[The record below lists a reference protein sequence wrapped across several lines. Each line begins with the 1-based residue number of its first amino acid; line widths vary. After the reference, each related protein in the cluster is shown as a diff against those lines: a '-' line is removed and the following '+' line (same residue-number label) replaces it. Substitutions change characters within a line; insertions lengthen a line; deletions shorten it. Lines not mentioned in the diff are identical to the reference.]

1 MPLNGS
7 TLPYVP
13 PAADQSQQIR
23 AINQII
29 DIINA
34 FQQQISFS
42 DGTNKRM
49 IIGYQKNGFGEGKD
63 FGIKISQEGIDVQ
76 NATDEELLFKL
87 DLDTWFYYDKNTK
100 KNFMQIGLMPD
111 GTYGWVVANTGT
123 NVEELYA

>member
-1 MPLNGS
+1 MPLNGK

-34 FQQQISFS
+34 FQQQIVFS

-49 IIGYQKNGFGEGKD
+49 IIGYQKDGFGEGKD
-63 FGIKISQEGIDVQ
+63 FGIKVSVDGVDV
-76 NATDEELLFKL
+76 NDATDEQLLFKM
-87 DLDTWFYYDKNTK
+87 DLASWVWYNGGIPNTL
-100 KNFMQIGLMPD
+100 IGASPD
-111 GTYGWVVANTGT
+111 DGRAGIWTAKPGQ
-123 NVEELYA
+123 NVRTLLGG